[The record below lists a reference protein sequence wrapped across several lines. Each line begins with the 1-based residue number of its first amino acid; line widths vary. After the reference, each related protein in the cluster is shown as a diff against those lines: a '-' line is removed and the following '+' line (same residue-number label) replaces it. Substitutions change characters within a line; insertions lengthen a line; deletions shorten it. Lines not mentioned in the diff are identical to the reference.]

1 MVHIVNQPFQAQGL
15 RHLHAWH
22 GVPERDCENLFE
34 FACFTFPQPKYFE
47 SLQITCCPSYWQRK
61 ESAAAAPGC
70 LGAAEKSCNLT
81 LCKKVAFCN
90 FPRKPT
96 PSLPPSISILCYS
109 TCSSMSSS
117 SLATTILNRSLES
130 TTKMMPCKV
139 DMSRVTKVRRSM
151 YLAVSV
157 VVLPQVPVPALPR
170 HVKGGEADVSVWKDN
185 MSEEGH
191 LQHLLAVILNN
202 SAIKTQKSRQNIHRT
217 CSELTSSIV
226 RHHSLLGV
234 LGQHQ
239 HKCLVHGALQRWW
252 GCLFLSSIFRSIFL
266 SFQLYVFNLSLWL
279 PTWST
284 ILLPAWMTT
293 LVASTPWTVSPS
305 CTSGEAVTA
314 VDFFSDFC
322 FSSGYQSCG
331 LKGKFTAGKGNSSL
345 WEPTSF
351 RTLISHTWELS
362 NHTITV
368 PIKEP
373 FRS

>member
-1 MVHIVNQPFQAQGL
+1 MASLNAIVKIF
-15 RHLHAWH
+15 
-22 GVPERDCENLFE
+22 FSFK

-47 SLQITCCPSYWQRK
+47 SFQITCCPSYWQRK

-81 LCKKVAFCN
+81 SCKKVAFCN

-96 PSLPPSISILCYS
+96 PSLPPPISILCYS

-157 VVLPQVPVPALPR
+157 VVLPQVPVPSLAR

-185 MSEEGH
+185 MSKEGH
-191 LQHLLAVILNN
+191 FQHLFAVILIN
-202 SAIKTQKSRQNIHRT
+202 SAIEIQNQGKTYTGHAVNSPPALSGTIPFLVSWVN
-217 CSELTSSIV
+217 TSTSALCMAPFKDGEDV
-226 RHHSLLGV
+226 LSCLLSF
-234 LGQHQ
+234 H
-239 HKCLVHGALQRWW
+239 
-252 GCLFLSSIFRSIFL
+252 SIFPTLF
-266 SFQLYVFNLSLWL
+266 FNPSLWL

-314 VDFFSDFC
+314 VDFFAGFC

-331 LKGKFTAGKGNSSL
+331 LKGKFTAGKETQVCGNQLPS
-345 WEPTSF
+345 EP
-351 RTLISHTWELS
+351 
-362 NHTITV
+362 
-368 PIKEP
+368 
-373 FRS
+373 

>member
-130 TTKMMPCKV
+130 TTKMMPCEV
-139 DMSRVTKVRRSM
+139 DMPRVMKVRRST

-157 VVLPQVPVPALPR
+157 VVLPQVSVPALAR
-170 HVKGGEADVSVWKDN
+170 HVKGSEADVSVWKDN

-202 SAIKTQKSRQNIHRT
+202 SAIKIQN
-217 CSELTSSIV
+217 
-226 RHHSLLGV
+226 
-234 LGQHQ
+234 Q
-239 HKCLVHGALQRWW
+239 
-252 GCLFLSSIFRSIFL
+252 
-266 SFQLYVFNLSLWL
+266 
-279 PTWST
+279 
-284 ILLPAWMTT
+284 
-293 LVASTPWTVSPS
+293 
-305 CTSGEAVTA
+305 
-314 VDFFSDFC
+314 
-322 FSSGYQSCG
+322 
-331 LKGKFTAGKGNSSL
+331 GK
-345 WEPTSF
+345 
-351 RTLISHTWELS
+351 I
-362 NHTITV
+362 
-368 PIKEP
+368 
-373 FRS
+373 

>member
-22 GVPERDCENLFE
+22 GVPERDCENLFK

-61 ESAAAAPGC
+61 ESAAAAPEC

-96 PSLPPSISILCYS
+96 PSLPPPISILCYS

-170 HVKGGEADVSVWKDN
+170 HVKGSEADVSVWKDN
-185 MSEEGH
+185 MSEEGQ
-191 LQHLLAVILNN
+191 LQHL
-202 SAIKTQKSRQNIHRT
+202 
-217 CSELTSSIV
+217 
-226 RHHSLLGV
+226 
-234 LGQHQ
+234 
-239 HKCLVHGALQRWW
+239 
-252 GCLFLSSIFRSIFL
+252 
-266 SFQLYVFNLSLWL
+266 
-279 PTWST
+279 
-284 ILLPAWMTT
+284 
-293 LVASTPWTVSPS
+293 
-305 CTSGEAVTA
+305 
-314 VDFFSDFC
+314 
-322 FSSGYQSCG
+322 
-331 LKGKFTAGKGNSSL
+331 
-345 WEPTSF
+345 
-351 RTLISHTWELS
+351 
-362 NHTITV
+362 
-368 PIKEP
+368 
-373 FRS
+373 